1 MTIDNNT
8 ILTENQQKLSI
19 LSPEEVDKYE
29 YLTGVEILLSDQS
42 RLIEQAEFAY
52 SHLGKAFE

>member
-52 SHLGKAFE
+52 SHLRKAFE